1 MGDTIPFDKNQK
13 FMSGRTLYIST
24 PPFWIIPTAKISKNT
39 GRLIWVVTRGGNKQ
53 ISFHLL
59 AGDADV
65 SAGLALPKEIFVHG
79 LLPSMDKRWVKTAA
93 MSLTRL
99 IWRINSAQMPPDIC
113 SLSQFPASE
122 HGDVKADDFA
132 NKYNSDLANG
142 VGNQLE
148 RSFTMM
154 IDYSRWRSG

>member
-1 MGDTIPFDKNQK
+1 
-13 FMSGRTLYIST
+13 
-24 PPFWIIPTAKISKNT
+24 
-39 GRLIWVVTRGGNKQ
+39 
-53 ISFHLL
+53 
-59 AGDADV
+59 
-65 SAGLALPKEIFVHG
+65 
-79 LLPSMDKRWVKTAA
+79 

-99 IWRINSAQMPPDIC
+99 IWRIISAQTPPDTC
-113 SLSQFPASE
+113 FFLFPASE

-154 IDYSRWRSG
+154 IDFRGGVLDDKKGLEEK